1 MSGVSQTARP
11 SASVYPLSRSVRSG
25 IQRPIGFKA
34 SCIFLPLGRDHD
46 NLTAGGVEFPLRLD
60 KRIDAHS
67 TVWTPMPAM
76 EHDGRWAIRNQGF
89 QMEQP
94 AALIR
99 QDKRRHP
106 LARSGRPAAAIL
118 LYPFDEPVDSLAV
131 GGKNLSARGR
141 HRRSDACQA
150 YHPSQYTSEMRC
162 EDALPSV
169 PMQRPSR
176 C

>member
-99 QDKRRHP
+99 QDK
-106 LARSGRPAAAIL
+106 GGIL
-118 LYPFDEPVDSLAV
+118 WPGAGDLPPPFSSILSTSLSTA
-131 GGKNLSARGR
+131 S
-141 HRRSDACQA
+141 
-150 YHPSQYTSEMRC
+150 P
-162 EDALPSV
+162 
-169 PMQRPSR
+169 
-176 C
+176 